1 MPFSKDIQDKI
12 VPAALKLAAER
23 PWKDITLGQIAGEA
37 EVSMPDL
44 YDLGS
49 KTALLSEIDAWL
61 DRACGAEPVDMEE
74 TPRERIFDVA
84 MLRFEAME
92 DHRAAIMSIRES
104 WMRRPAARTLAAK
117 RRMKTAQWVL
127 TCSGETSP
135 LLFKARA
142 AVLSGI
148 LFRAEQAWAKEE
160 GEDFTRT
167 MAQLDR
173 DLRDVSGWAAR
184 LSEFPFRKKDKKE
197 AAEKSA
203 AC

>member
-1 MPFSKDIQDKI
+1 MPLSKETQDKI
-12 VPAALKLAAER
+12 VTAAFALAAEK
-23 PWKDITLGQIAGEA
+23 PWKDITLAQIAGQA
-37 EVSMPDL
+37 GVSMSDL
-44 YDLGS
+44 YELGS
-49 KTALLSEIDAWL
+49 KTTLLSEIDGWL

-74 TPRERIFDVA
+74 TPRERIFDIA

-92 DHRAAIMSIRES
+92 DHREAIMSIREG
-104 WMRRPAARTLAAK
+104 WMRRPAARALAAK

-127 TCSGETSP
+127 TCAGETNP
-135 LLFKARA
+135 MLFKARA

-184 LSEFPFRKKDKKE
+184 LSDFPFRKKDKKE